1 MRKLIRLRLS
11 RTRLRATCKGMRARL
26 TRSLA
31 TLVLLVALLAPFAGG
46 WAMALGLAE
55 GRILVICTGDGLR
68 TIYVDQHGEATDL
81 SKDAVSCVLKSAADT
96 AQAALPNGLAERLLF
111 IAEASVFGAVLVARD
126 GFPAHFPRAPPM
138 I

>member
-31 TLVLLVALLAPFAGG
+31 ALVLLVSLLAPFAGG

-68 TIYVDQHGEATDL
+68 TIYVATYL
-81 SKDAVSCVLKSAADT
+81 TKDAVSCALKSAADT

-111 IAEASVFGAVLVARD
+111 IAEAPVFGAVLVARD
-126 GFPAHFPRAPPM
+126 GFLAHFPRAPPM